1 LKLADKGFG
10 LKVLQN
16 WWPEVTE
23 LKRVIFEYAP
33 EERYTTDN
41 SDFDVAFEVSAGGQS
56 GLIGLECKYTD
67 TFSSIEYDKP
77 SYREIY
83 EKSNLFAGSYNDLKA
98 CKYNQLFRNEL
109 IAEALLQN
117 HKYDFIRTG
126 LFCYELDGNAI
137 RTAQELKG
145 MMNDPDRFTII
156 TYRGFIDKV
165 QRLDLKWEQREWTML
180 LWARYCGTILSDAVN
195 SQIEGK

>member
-41 SDFDVAFEVSAGGQS
+41 SAFDVAFEVSAGGQS
-56 GLIGLECKYTD
+56 GLIGLEW
-67 TFSSIEYDKP
+67 
-77 SYREIY
+77 
-83 EKSNLFAGSYNDLKA
+83 
-98 CKYNQLFRNEL
+98 
-109 IAEALLQN
+109 
-117 HKYDFIRTG
+117 
-126 LFCYELDGNAI
+126 
-137 RTAQELKG
+137 
-145 MMNDPDRFTII
+145 
-156 TYRGFIDKV
+156 KV